1 MANDKPNKPE
11 EKKAAAGK
19 LAEQKPIRNK
29 ESVSQK
35 PETKPVAPPDKGK
48 PEKTEMTHPI
58 KTSTDSAK
66 EGPNPAAVP
75 KQPEAKKAA
84 IPVPSKGTQANG
96 KTDKKPQEKPK
107 LSPMPDNKV
116 KSESKLKDEKPVI
129 PFPAKKE
136 MAAQDKEKTAGQE
149 KNAERIPDKKADE
162 PNLKERKAKLEK
174 ELREKFH
181 IPKSEKAAEPWKAPE
196 VEQVVRIPHNE
207 LHSFKDHP
215 FNVEKNTKYMAFVA
229 SIRAHGV
236 TQPAIVRP
244 RLAGGYEIVSGHRR
258 DEGGKDA
265 GIPYTPCIIRAL
277 NDDQAIQQMVE
288 DNVNNREIGTME
300 LARALKKQLDSLKH
314 QGAQEAL
321 QGDNIASADDVGK
334 RSNQIVA
341 ERNGMSVKQVQRHIA
356 LTNLSPALQE
366 MVDGKR
372 LGNDKTLKIAFT
384 PAVELSYI
392 KDVKLQEYI
401 AVAIEGQ
408 QSTPSLSQ
416 AQRMRELAQKN
427 ILNPDMIDGIM
438 LEEKKE
444 VDKVIISSQEL
455 SQYFGKD
462 KTPREMKDTILHLL
476 DEWKDKQKDIVKP
489 NKKNELE
496 K

>member
-11 EKKAAAGK
+11 GK
-19 LAEQKPIRNK
+19 GAPIVKQSEQKPIRNQA
-29 ESVSQK
+29 SVSQK

-48 PEKTEMTHPI
+48 PEKTEMANPI
-58 KTSTDSAK
+58 KTSTVSAK
-66 EGPNPAAVP
+66 EGPPPASVP

-96 KTDKKPQEKPK
+96 KTDKKLEEKPK
-107 LSPMPDNKV
+107 LSPMPDNKA

-136 MAAQDKEKTAGQE
+136 MAAPGKE
-149 KNAERIPDKKADE
+149 KNAERMPDKKADE

-244 RLAGGYEIVSGHRR
+244 RPAGGYEIVSGHRR

-300 LARALKKQLDSLKH
+300 LARALKKQLESLKH

-321 QGDNIASADDVGK
+321 QGDNAVSADDVGK

-372 LGNDKTLKIAFT
+372 LSHDKTLKIAFT

-392 KDVKLQEYI
+392 KNAKLQEYI

-476 DEWKDKQKDIVKP
+476 DEWKGKQKDIVKP

>member
-1 MANDKPNKPE
+1 MINPV
-11 EKKAAAGK
+11 KAPAA
-19 LAEQKPIRNK
+19 
-29 ESVSQK
+29 
-35 PETKPVAPPDKGK
+35 
-48 PEKTEMTHPI
+48 
-58 KTSTDSAK
+58 SAK
-66 EGPNPAAVP
+66 EGPNPASVP
-75 KQPEAKKAA
+75 KQPETKKAA
-84 IPVPSKGTQANG
+84 IPGQSKGIQVNE
-96 KTDKKPQEKPK
+96 KTDKKPEEKPK
-107 LSPMPDNKV
+107 LSPMPNNKV
-116 KSESKLKDEKPVI
+116 KSESKLKEEKPVI

-136 MAAQDKEKTAGQE
+136 MAAQGKE
-149 KNAERIPDKKADE
+149 KNAGQGETAERAAEKKADE
-162 PNLKERKAKLEK
+162 PELKERKAKLEK

-244 RLAGGYEIVSGHRR
+244 RPAGGYEIVSGHRR

-300 LARALKKQLDSLKH
+300 LARALKKQLESLKH

-321 QGDNIASADDVGK
+321 QGDVTASVEDVGK
-334 RSNQIVA
+334 RSNAIVA

-356 LTNLSPALQE
+356 LTNLSPSLQE

-392 KDVKLQEYI
+392 KDAKLQEYI

>member
-1 MANDKPNKPE
+1 MTNDKPNKPE
-11 EKKAAAGK
+11 DKGAPAGK
-19 LAEQKPIRNK
+19 LAEQKAIQSK
-29 ESVSQK
+29 ESVFQK
-35 PETKPVAPPDKGK
+35 PETKLGTPPKKSKTTQEAGNHISKG
-48 PEKTEMTHPI
+48 
-58 KTSTDSAK
+58 TSETVRST
-66 EGPNPAAVP
+66 PAQ
-75 KQPEAKKAA
+75 KQPEIKKVVPISQSKAAQAKEKPDEKVKADDASKDGKATGPAKAKKGIATDKGDL
-84 IPVPSKGTQANG
+84 PVPDKEVNG
-96 KTDKKPQEKPK
+96 ETKPK
-107 LSPMPDNKV
+107 D
-116 KSESKLKDEKPVI
+116 KDRVI
-129 PFPAKKE
+129 SLPSKKE
-136 MAAQDKEKTAGQE
+136 TE
-149 KNAERIPDKKADE
+149 KKADE
-162 PNLKERKAKLEK
+162 SNLKERKAKLEK

-181 IPKSEKAAEPWKAPE
+181 IPKSEKAVEPWTAPE

-215 FNVEKNTKYMAFVA
+215 FNVEKNTKYMAFTA

-244 RLAGGYEIVSGHRR
+244 RPAGGYEIVSGHRR
-258 DEGGKDA
+258 DEGSKDA

-300 LARALKKQLDSLKH
+300 LARALKKQLESLKH

-392 KDVKLQEYI
+392 KDAKLQEYI

>member
-11 EKKAAAGK
+11 EKKAAAVK

-35 PETKPVAPPDKGK
+35 SEAKSVVPPEKRK
-48 PEKTEMTHPI
+48 PEKAEMINPV
-58 KTSTDSAK
+58 KASAVSAK
-66 EGPNPAAVP
+66 EGPNPASVP
-75 KQPEAKKAA
+75 KQPETKKAA
-84 IPVPSKGTQANG
+84 IPGQSKGMQVNE
-96 KTDKKPQEKPK
+96 KTDKKPEEKPK
-107 LSPMPDNKV
+107 PSPMPDTKA

-136 MAAQDKEKTAGQE
+136 TAAPGKE
-149 KNAERIPDKKADE
+149 KNAGQGETAERAAEKKADE
-162 PNLKERKAKLEK
+162 PELKERKAKLEK

-244 RLAGGYEIVSGHRR
+244 RPAGGYEIVSGHRR

-300 LARALKKQLDSLKH
+300 LARALKKQLESLKH

-321 QGDNIASADDVGK
+321 QGDVTASVEDVGK
-334 RSNQIVA
+334 RSNAIVA

-356 LTNLSPALQE
+356 LTNLSPSLQE

-392 KDVKLQEYI
+392 KDAKLQEYI